1 MKKQIREVRIIDLIT
16 YSILPAVVIP
26 LLWTLGLKLIDVL
39 PTVKPWIIYTVY
51 GVITYLLTRRFA
63 IGLVLWYKVLAPI
76 EMRDSCRFYPTCS
89 TYMIMAIQKYGLVYG
104 IYKGIRRL
112 LRCKPPNGGVDY
124 P

>member
-16 YSILPAVVIP
+16 YAILPLVIVP
-26 LLWTLGLKLIDVL
+26 LVWTVGLKLIDAL
-39 PTVKPWIIYTVY
+39 SSVKPWIIYTVY
-51 GVITYLLTRRFA
+51 GVVTYILVKRFF
-63 IGLVLWYKVLAPI
+63 IGLVLLYKIFAPI

-89 TYMIMAIQKYGLVYG
+89 TYMIMAIKKYGLVYG